1 MASSATALYEKLG
14 VFYLGKPFD
23 LATNTLGSDPVLYDS
38 KDLVTHAVIVGMTG
52 SGKTGLGLS
61 LIEEAAMD
69 GVPVLAID
77 PKGDLGNLLLTFPDL
92 APGDFK
98 PWVDPDEAAR
108 KGITLD
114 AFAEQEAATW
124 KKGLEAWGQDG
135 ERIARLRNAADF
147 TIYTPGSRA
156 GRPVSILES
165 FNAPSEAEREDTER
179 MAEAVTTTA
188 TSVLTLLGVD
198 ADPVQSREHILLSAV
213 LNDAWCKGENLDLA
227 AIIHRIQQPPFARVG
242 VLDLEAFYPEKDRFA
257 LAMRVNGLLA
267 APSFALW
274 LEGEP
279 LDIAKMLYTPQGK
292 PRVAVVSVAH
302 LSDSERMFF
311 LTLLLNRV
319 VTWMRSQSGTSSLR
333 AMLYLDEVAGYMPP
347 VANPPSKQA
356 LLLLMKQARAFGLGV
371 VLATQNPIDID
382 YKGLSNA
389 GTWFLGRLQ
398 TERDKA
404 RLLDGL
410 EGALQ
415 GQGHTFDRGETERIL
430 SSLQK
435 RTFFLHDVHED
446 HPVIFQTRWAMS
458 YLRGP
463 LTREQIK
470 LLTPKAAPGA
480 PAVAADGGAGAAG
493 AATKSSAPADAPPP
507 VPGKRAAASADASA
521 GVPSAPPVLPPQVE
535 QFFAPAK
542 PGLMTLAYEPMLFAK
557 ASVRFVEPK
566 RGIDV
571 ARDVVKLV
579 QFGSG
584 AVLVDWESAEDAD
597 LDAADLETAPAG
609 PATFEALP
617 PAAAKSTNYGAWLKE
632 FARWLQQEQVL
643 SILYDPATELCSQ
656 ADETD
661 AAFRARVNLKDREAR
676 DAEKERLRQKY
687 APKAA
692 TLTERIRR
700 AEQQKQVQEQQ
711 ASEAKMQTGISV
723 LGTIAGALFGRK
735 AMSMGTL
742 GKATTAAR
750 GMGRTMRESSDV
762 GRANETLETYKAQLQ
777 ELEHDIEA
785 EIAGL
790 EAGAAPPTRAFTTI
804 EIRPKKT
811 HVVPERVVL
820 VWRP

>member
-1 MASSATALYEKLG
+1 
-14 VFYLGKPFD
+14 
-23 LATNTLGSDPVLYDS
+23 
-38 KDLVTHAVIVGMTG
+38 
-52 SGKTGLGLS
+52 
-61 LIEEAAMD
+61 
-69 GVPVLAID
+69 
-77 PKGDLGNLLLTFPDL
+77 
-92 APGDFK
+92 
-98 PWVDPDEAAR
+98 
-108 KGITLD
+108 
-114 AFAEQEAATW
+114 
-124 KKGLEAWGQDG
+124 
-135 ERIARLRNAADF
+135 
-147 TIYTPGSRA
+147 
-156 GRPVSILES
+156 
-165 FNAPSEAEREDTER
+165 
-179 MAEAVTTTA
+179 
-188 TSVLTLLGVD
+188 
-198 ADPVQSREHILLSAV
+198 
-213 LNDAWCKGENLDLA
+213 
-227 AIIHRIQQPPFARVG
+227 
-242 VLDLEAFYPEKDRFA
+242 
-257 LAMRVNGLLA
+257 MRVNGLLA

-279 LDIAKMLYTPQGK
+279 LDIAKMLYTPEGK
-292 PRVAVVSVAH
+292 PRVAIVSVAH

-319 VTWMRSQSGTSSLR
+319 VSWMRAQSGTSSLR

-446 HPVIFQTRWAMS
+446 APVIFQTRWAMS

-463 LTREQIK
+463 LTKDQIR
-470 LLTPKAAPGA
+470 LLTPQAAPAAA
-480 PAVAADGGAGAAG
+480 PAACGAELVRELVLVRRARRPRLPPMRRRRCRASARLRRPIRRERGRGAVGAAG
-493 AATKSSAPADAPPP
+493 PAAAGRAVLRAGPGGSDDPGLRADA
-507 VPGKRAAASADASA
+507 VRQGVGAVRRSRSAASTSRATSSSWCSS
-521 GVPSAPPVLPPQVE
+521 G
-535 QFFAPAK
+535 
-542 PGLMTLAYEPMLFAK
+542 
-557 ASVRFVEPK
+557 R
-566 RGIDV
+566 
-571 ARDVVKLV
+571 
-579 QFGSG
+579 G

-609 PATFEALP
+609 PATFEPLP
-617 PAAAKSTNYGAWLKE
+617 PAAAKPASYGTWQQGVRPLAAAGAGAVDLLRRGDRAVLA
-632 FARWLQQEQVL
+632 ARRDRGGVPRPREPQGSRGARRREG
-643 SILYDPATELCSQ
+643 
-656 ADETD
+656 
-661 AAFRARVNLKDREAR
+661 AAA
-676 DAEKERLRQKY
+676 AEV
-687 APKAA
+687 
-692 TLTERIRR
+692 R
-700 AEQQKQVQEQQ
+700 AEGRRRSPSASAAPSRPRQVQEQQ

-750 GMGRTMRESSDV
+750 GMGRTMRESGDV

-790 EAGAAPPTRAFTTI
+790 EAGAAPPSRAFTAI

-820 VWRP
+820 IWRP

>member
-1 MASSATALYEKLG
+1 
-14 VFYLGKPFD
+14 
-23 LATNTLGSDPVLYDS
+23 
-38 KDLVTHAVIVGMTG
+38 
-52 SGKTGLGLS
+52 
-61 LIEEAAMD
+61 
-69 GVPVLAID
+69 
-77 PKGDLGNLLLTFPDL
+77 
-92 APGDFK
+92 
-98 PWVDPDEAAR
+98 
-108 KGITLD
+108 
-114 AFAEQEAATW
+114 
-124 KKGLEAWGQDG
+124 
-135 ERIARLRNAADF
+135 
-147 TIYTPGSRA
+147 
-156 GRPVSILES
+156 
-165 FNAPSEAEREDTER
+165 
-179 MAEAVTTTA
+179 
-188 TSVLTLLGVD
+188 
-198 ADPVQSREHILLSAV
+198 
-213 LNDAWCKGENLDLA
+213 
-227 AIIHRIQQPPFARVG
+227 
-242 VLDLEAFYPEKDRFA
+242 
-257 LAMRVNGLLA
+257 MRVNGLLA

-274 LEGEP
+274 LEGQP
-279 LDIAKMLYTPQGK
+279 LDIAKMLYTPEGK
-292 PRVAVVSVAH
+292 PRVAIVSVAH

-319 VTWMRSQSGTSSLR
+319 VSWMRAQSGTSSLR

-446 HPVIFQTRWAMS
+446 APVIFQTRWAMS

-463 LTREQIK
+463 LTKDQIR
-470 LLTPKAAPGA
+470 LLTPQAAP
-480 PAVAADGGAGAAG
+480 AASGCRRAGAGRWCDG
-493 AATKSSAPADAPPP
+493 REGPAPADAPPP
-507 VPGKRAAASADASA
+507 VPGKRAAASADPGASVA
-521 GVPSAPPVLPPQVE
+521 AVPSAPPVLPPQVE
-535 QFFAPAK
+535 QFFAPARA
-542 PGLMTLAYEPMLFAK
+542 GLMTLAYEPMLFAK
-557 ASVRFVEPK
+557 ASVRFVDAK

-571 ARDVVKLV
+571 ARDVTKLV

-609 PATFEALP
+609 PATFEPLP
-617 PAAAKSTNYGAWLKE
+617 PAAAKPASYGTWHKE

-643 SILYDPATELCSQ
+643 SIFFDAATELSSQ
-656 ADETD
+656 PDETE

-676 DAEKERLRQKY
+676 DAEKERLRQKF
-687 APKAA
+687 APKVA

-700 AEQQKQVQEQQ
+700 AEQAKAVQEQQ

-750 GMGRTMRESSDV
+750 GMGRTMRESGDV
-762 GRANETLETYKAQLQ
+762 GRASETLETYKAQLQ

-790 EAGAAPPTRAFTTI
+790 EAGAAPPTRAFTAI
-804 EIRPKKT
+804 EVRPKKT

-820 VWRP
+820 IWRP